1 MSPQRIGVNT
11 PRAYALSDEYANG
24 LTTYNLDFLN
34 NSYIKTS

>member
-11 PRAYALSDEYANG
+11 FGHKPSTNEYANG
-24 LTTYNLDFLN
+24 LTTYNLDLLN